1 MKVTHGTRSISGLLQ
16 SLLGLAG
23 LVMTSAMLPVMA
35 SCSSLHVVSNEEGS
49 EPINEDEQREYMKA
63 IRRCHKMG
71 GSRIVKVQGELRCF

>member
-16 SLLGLAG
+16 SLLGLSA
-23 LVMTSAMLPVMA
+23 LLMIPVMTS
-35 SCSSLHVVSNEEGS
+35 CSTLQVVGNEDGS
-49 EPINEDEQREYMKA
+49 EPNNEIEQREYMKA

>member
-16 SLLGLAG
+16 SLLGLSAVV
-23 LVMTSAMLPVMA
+23 LTSAMIPVMTS
-35 SCSSLHVVSNEEGS
+35 CSTLQVVGNEDGS
-49 EPINEDEQREYMKA
+49 EPNNEIEQREYMKA